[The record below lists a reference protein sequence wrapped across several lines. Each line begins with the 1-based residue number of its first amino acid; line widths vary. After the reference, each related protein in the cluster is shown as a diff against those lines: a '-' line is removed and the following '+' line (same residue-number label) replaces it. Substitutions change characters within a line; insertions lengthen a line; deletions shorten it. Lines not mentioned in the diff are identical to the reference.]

1 MMPMV
6 AQRWESMRTEETRQ
20 VEDVLRKAGFDQVD
34 SYRFN
39 VASIRVRVV
48 DRRFEGRTPEE
59 RDAMVEPHLRRLPE
73 GTEADITSLFTFAPA
88 DLEQPPRSLREYLSN
103 VEFEDPSP
111 SML

>member
-1 MMPMV
+1 MTPTISR
-6 AQRWESMRTEETRQ
+6 RWESMRTEETRQ
-20 VEDVLRKAGFDQVD
+20 VEAALRAAGFDQVD
-34 SYRFN
+34 AYRFN

-73 GTEADITSLFTFAPA
+73 RTEADITTLFTFAPS
-88 DLEQPPRSLREYLSN
+88 DLEQPPRSSRNHLSN